1 MQEVNVIWLFVIGL
15 HLCVKKEIVSIL
27 LSLCESNSIEIRAFE
42 TIKPNDFQ
50 YLFGIKVIYTGFFMN
65 IIYKFNYF

>member
-15 HLCVKKEIVSIL
+15 HLCVKKEIISIL

-50 YLFGIKVIYTGFFMN
+50 NLFGIKVIYTGFFMN

>member
-15 HLCVKKEIVSIL
+15 HLCVKKEIV

-42 TIKPNDFQ
+42 TIKSNDFQ
-50 YLFGIKVIYTGFFMN
+50 NLFGIKEIYTGFFRN

>member
-42 TIKPNDFQ
+42 TIKSNDFQ
-50 YLFGIKVIYTGFFMN
+50 NFFGIKEIYIGFFRN